1 MTTKIEVLLSY
12 SNLKKLDTWV
22 MLGRNEI
29 KSYIGKDVAKSTR
42 FYSKDMLYLL
52 NDSRSTLNGSLVF
65 CERELSDPMLSVNWD
80 NVELLDG
87 RTGHISFGN
96 NIVSPNFRIVLATP
110 DVKNILDTLGLT
122 YSGNNYAEVVQSQY
136 TQQMTFTPFVE
147 LTLSGGAGSVTI
159 NDYDY
164 EEVMSCLG
172 APFIRD
178 EELEYS
184 KQEILDLAI
193 RPALREFFKW
203 CPKARP
209 QEVSVTTRVQTVPM
223 PSDAYC
229 VVGLSLQQNGV
240 SPAGDVTNPF
250 MYAYQ
255 QQMYGGIT
263 NPLNSHMGTGV
274 YNVNRNGMST
284 ILSNRAVAQAYVNYT
299 RRVHYEGPYK
309 NSDGSRYITIYS
321 NTNGR
326 FNIWWGIESHDFNDV
341 EMAQK
346 DNAIRLAKAKVMQL
360 FGNLRRQS
368 KSDIPGQVN
377 YDYLITEGKELEKE
391 VITELKD
398 LVKSSGVL
406 RGSL

>member
-1 MTTKIEVLLSY
+1 
-12 SNLKKLDTWV
+12 
-22 MLGRNEI
+22 
-29 KSYIGKDVAKSTR
+29 
-42 FYSKDMLYLL
+42 
-52 NDSRSTLNGSLVF
+52 
-65 CERELSDPMLSVNWD
+65 
-80 NVELLDG
+80 
-87 RTGHISFGN
+87 
-96 NIVSPNFRIVLATP
+96 
-110 DVKNILDTLGLT
+110 
-122 YSGNNYAEVVQSQY
+122 
-136 TQQMTFTPFVE
+136 
-147 LTLSGGAGSVTI
+147 
-159 NDYDY
+159 
-164 EEVMSCLG
+164 
-172 APFIRD
+172 
-178 EELEYS
+178 
-184 KQEILDLAI
+184 
-193 RPALREFFKW
+193 
-203 CPKARP
+203 
-209 QEVSVTTRVQTVPM
+209 M